1 MHRPHPLYGLLLLT
15 TACGTHGSEAFSL
28 RFAAVANDAPVTC
41 TDTITGLGPAGDV
54 TAGISDLRFYV
65 SNLQLLDETG
75 AVVEHTLDTN
85 DFQYTSDAGS
95 VALIDLTGNTEG
107 TCDGGAVAFSEG
119 TARTNDLLTGTT
131 ELHHVTGV
139 RFDVGVPQDLMK
151 AVIAENTVEGA
162 PSPLNEM
169 YWTWA
174 SGYRH
179 FVFNFAVTDAEGTR
193 GDGYLHIGSMD
204 CGPDDGLALEDRAAC
219 GFVNTP
225 TVDLPT
231 FDLEADTVRIDVAAA
246 LRALDFVAPVYD
258 MTTFEVI
265 GEGPGVEC
273 HSSPMQPDCP
283 TIFGNF
289 GVNDLTGASDAASNT
304 VFLAP

>member
-1 MHRPHPLYGLLLLT
+1 MQRLPFSLAFLAVT
-15 TACGTHGSEAFSL
+15 SACGSHAKTPFSL
-28 RFAAVANDAPVTC
+28 QFEAVANGSPITC
-41 TDTITGLGPAGDV
+41 SDTITGLGPAGDAS
-54 TAGISDLRFYV
+54 AGISDLRFYV
-65 SNLQLLDETG
+65 SNLQLMDDAGE
-75 AVVEHTLDTN
+75 VVEHTLDVN
-85 DFQYTSDAGS
+85 EFQYTADAGS
-95 VALIDLTGNTEG
+95 VALIDLTGNSEG

-119 TARTNDLLTGTT
+119 TARTNSVLTGMTAVD
-131 ELHHVTGV
+131 HVAAI

-179 FVFNFAVTDAEGTR
+179 FVLNFAVTAADGAR

-225 TVDLPT
+225 TVDLGA
-231 FDLEADTVRIDVAAA
+231 FDLTADTVQIDVAAA

-283 TIFGNF
+283 TIFANF

-304 VFLAP
+304 VFVAP